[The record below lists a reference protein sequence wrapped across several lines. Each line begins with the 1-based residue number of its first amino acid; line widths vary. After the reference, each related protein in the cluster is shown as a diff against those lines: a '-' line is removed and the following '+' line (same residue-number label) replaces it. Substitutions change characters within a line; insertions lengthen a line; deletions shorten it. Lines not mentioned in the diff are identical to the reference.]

1 MDPGNGSRLA
11 ISYQLNKMPEGI
23 ISMKITSGSKF
34 GLTILGLL
42 LVAMPLL
49 ACPFCS
55 MQGQTLT
62 GEVQTVGMVL
72 FGTLKNAKLKS
83 GGDGI
88 EGTTELHVEEVIKDH
103 EIRKGSKV
111 LTLNRYIPPD
121 KEKNYKYLVYCDVFM
136 NKVDPYRG
144 VAVLPDSKVA
154 GYLAGSL
161 KLKDASV
168 ADRLAYF
175 FGWLDDKDP
184 EVSND
189 AYKEFANADYKDFQ
203 PMASKLPAEKVA
215 GWLKDPATP
224 GFRLGL
230 YASILGH
237 CGRASDSSLLASLL
251 DNSDKRLT
259 TGYDGIL
266 AAYTMLDKPG
276 GLKRING
283 LLGDARA
290 DFLLRY
296 AALRAIRFFHD
307 YRRDLVGTDESAKS
321 VALLLPQ
328 GDIADMAI
336 EDLRRWKRWEM
347 ADQVLAVRKSEAG
360 KVSIVRRAI
369 LRFALGCPSES
380 AKALVAQLRMED
392 KQGVEDAEELLK
404 LEETRP
410 ALPNTASPPKP

>member
-1 MDPGNGSRLA
+1 MLRFSMRWLA
-11 ISYQLNKMPEGI
+11 VL
-23 ISMKITSGSKF
+23 
-34 GLTILGLL
+34 ILALSAL
-42 LVAMPLL
+42 PLL

-72 FGTLKNAKLKS
+72 FGTLKNAKLKP

-88 EGTTELHVEEVIKDH
+88 EGTTELHVEQVIKDH
-103 EIRKGSKV
+103 EIRKGAPV

-136 NKVDPYRG
+136 GKVDPYRG

-154 GYLAGSL
+154 AYLAGAL
-161 KLKDASV
+161 KLKDAPVS
-168 ADRLAYF
+168 DRLNYF

-203 PMASKLPAEKVA
+203 QMAARLPAEKVA

-237 CGRASDSSLLASLL
+237 SGKASDAALLSSLL

-266 AAYTMLDKPG
+266 AAYTMLDKPAG
-276 GLKRING
+276 MKRINT
-283 LLGDARA
+283 LLSDAKS

-296 AALRAIRFFHD
+296 AGLRAIRFFHD
-307 YRRDLVGTDESAKS
+307 YRKDLVSADEAAKS
-321 VALLLPQ
+321 VSLLLSQ

-347 ADQVLAVRKSEAG
+347 TGQVLAVRKSEAG
-360 KVSIVRRAI
+360 KISIVRRAV
-369 LRFALGCPSES
+369 LRFALSCPNQE
-380 AKALVAQLRMED
+380 AKTLVAQLRSED

-410 ALPNTASPPKP
+410 ASPAPPKP

>member
-1 MDPGNGSRLA
+1 MLRFSMRWLA
-11 ISYQLNKMPEGI
+11 V
-23 ISMKITSGSKF
+23 
-34 GLTILGLL
+34 LL
-42 LVAMPLL
+42 LILSAPPLL

-72 FGTLKNAKLKS
+72 FGTLKNAKLKP

-88 EGTTELHVEEVIKDH
+88 EGTTELHVEQVIKDH
-103 EIRKGSKV
+103 EIRKGQQV

-136 NKVDPYRG
+136 GKVDPYRG

-154 GYLAGSL
+154 AYLGGAL
-161 KLKDASV
+161 KLKDAQV
-168 ADRLAYF
+168 AERLKYF
-175 FGWLDDKDP
+175 FSWLDDKDP

-203 PMASKLPAEKVA
+203 QMAAHLPAEKVA

-237 CGRASDSSLLASLL
+237 CGKASDAALLASLL
-251 DNSDKRLT
+251 DNADRRLT

-266 AAYTMLDKPG
+266 AAHTMLDRSAG
-276 GLKRING
+276 MKRINA
-283 LLGDARA
+283 LLGDTKS

-296 AALRAIRFFHD
+296 AGLRAIRFFHD
-307 YRRDLVGTDESAKS
+307 YRKDLVSADDAAKS
-321 VALLLPQ
+321 VALLLAQ

-336 EDLRRWKRWEM
+336 EDLRRWKRWDM
-347 ADQVLAVRKSEAG
+347 ADKVLAVRKSEAG
-360 KVSIVRRAI
+360 KISIVRRAV
-369 LRFALGCPSES
+369 LRFALSCPSQE
-380 AKALVAQLRMED
+380 AKALVSQLRTED

-404 LEETRP
+404 LEEMRP
-410 ALPNTASPPKP
+410 GSPTPPKP

>member
-1 MDPGNGSRLA
+1 MRWLA
-11 ISYQLNKMPEGI
+11 VL
-23 ISMKITSGSKF
+23 
-34 GLTILGLL
+34 ILALSAL
-42 LVAMPLL
+42 PLL

-72 FGTLKNAKLKS
+72 FGTLKNAKLKP

-88 EGTTELHVEEVIKDH
+88 EGTTELHVEQVIKDH
-103 EIRKGSKV
+103 EIRKGAPV

-136 NKVDPYRG
+136 GKVDPYRG

-154 GYLAGSL
+154 AYLAGAL
-161 KLKDASV
+161 KLKDAPVS
-168 ADRLAYF
+168 DRLNYF

-203 PMASKLPAEKVA
+203 QMAARLPAEKVA

-237 CGRASDSSLLASLL
+237 SGKASDAALLSSLL

-266 AAYTMLDKPG
+266 AAYTMLDKPAG
-276 GLKRING
+276 MKRINT
-283 LLGDARA
+283 LLSDAKS

-296 AALRAIRFFHD
+296 AGLRAIRFFHD
-307 YRRDLVGTDESAKS
+307 YRKDLVSADEAAKS
-321 VALLLPQ
+321 VSLLLSQ

-347 ADQVLAVRKSEAG
+347 TGQVLAVRKSEAG
-360 KVSIVRRAI
+360 KISIVRRAV
-369 LRFALGCPSES
+369 LRFALSCPNQE
-380 AKALVAQLRMED
+380 AKVLVAQLRSED

-410 ALPNTASPPKP
+410 ASPAPPKP

>member
-1 MDPGNGSRLA
+1 
-11 ISYQLNKMPEGI
+11 MPKAI
-23 ISMKITSGSKF
+23 ISMKITSSPKF
-34 GLTILGLL
+34 GLTTLGLIF
-42 LVAMPLL
+42 VAMPLL

-168 ADRLAYF
+168 GDRLAYF

-237 CGRASDSSLLASLL
+237 CGRASDASLLASLL

-259 TGYDGIL
+259 TGYDGML

-276 GLKRING
+276 GLRRING
-283 LLGDARA
+283 FLGDAKA

-307 YRRDLVGTDESAKS
+307 YRRDLVSTDESAKS
-321 VALLLPQ
+321 VALLLTQ

>member
-1 MDPGNGSRLA
+1 MRWLA
-11 ISYQLNKMPEGI
+11 VL
-23 ISMKITSGSKF
+23 
-34 GLTILGLL
+34 ILALSAL
-42 LVAMPLL
+42 PLL

-72 FGTLKNAKLKS
+72 FGTLKNAKLKP

-88 EGTTELHVEEVIKDH
+88 EGTTELHVEQVIKDH
-103 EIRKGSKV
+103 EIRKGAPV

-136 NKVDPYRG
+136 GKVDPYRG

-154 GYLAGSL
+154 AYLAGAL
-161 KLKDASV
+161 KLKDAPVS
-168 ADRLAYF
+168 DRLNYF

-203 PMASKLPAEKVA
+203 QMAARLPAEKVA

-237 CGRASDSSLLASLL
+237 SGKASDAALLSSLL

-266 AAYTMLDKPG
+266 AAYTMLDKPAG
-276 GLKRING
+276 MKRINT
-283 LLGDARA
+283 LLSDAKS

-296 AALRAIRFFHD
+296 AGLRAIRFFHD
-307 YRRDLVGTDESAKS
+307 YRKDLVSADEAAKS
-321 VALLLPQ
+321 VSLLLSQ

-347 ADQVLAVRKSEAG
+347 TGQVLAVRKSEAG
-360 KVSIVRRAI
+360 KISIVRRAV
-369 LRFALGCPSES
+369 LRFALSCPNQE
-380 AKALVAQLRMED
+380 AKTLVAQLRSED

-410 ALPNTASPPKP
+410 ASPAPPKP

>member
-1 MDPGNGSRLA
+1 MLRFSMRWLA
-11 ISYQLNKMPEGI
+11 VL
-23 ISMKITSGSKF
+23 
-34 GLTILGLL
+34 ILAFSAL
-42 LVAMPLL
+42 PLL

-72 FGTLKNAKLKS
+72 FGTLKNAKLKP

-88 EGTTELHVEEVIKDH
+88 EGTTELHVEQVIKDH
-103 EIRKGSKV
+103 EIRKGAPV

-136 NKVDPYRG
+136 GKVDPYRG

-154 GYLAGSL
+154 AYLAGAL
-161 KLKDASV
+161 KLKDAPVS
-168 ADRLAYF
+168 DRLNYF

-203 PMASKLPAEKVA
+203 QMAARLPAEKVA

-237 CGRASDSSLLASLL
+237 SGKASDAALLSSLL

-266 AAYTMLDKPG
+266 AAYTMLDKPAG
-276 GLKRING
+276 MKRINT
-283 LLGDARA
+283 LLSDAKS

-296 AALRAIRFFHD
+296 AGLRAVRFFHD
-307 YRRDLVGTDESAKS
+307 YRKDLVSADEAAKS
-321 VALLLPQ
+321 VSLLLSQ

-347 ADQVLAVRKSEAG
+347 TGQVLAVRKSEAG
-360 KVSIVRRAI
+360 KISIVRRAV
-369 LRFALGCPSES
+369 LRFALSCPNQE
-380 AKALVAQLRMED
+380 AKALVAQLRSED

-410 ALPNTASPPKP
+410 ASPAPPKP

>member
-1 MDPGNGSRLA
+1 MG
-11 ISYQLNKMPEGI
+11 
-23 ISMKITSGSKF
+23 
-34 GLTILGLL
+34 
-42 LVAMPLL
+42 
-49 ACPFCS
+49 CPFCS

-72 FGTLKNAKLKS
+72 FGTLRNAKLKP

-88 EGTTELHVEEVIKDH
+88 EGTTELHVEQVIKDH
-103 EIRKGSKV
+103 EVRKGEAV

-136 NKVDPYRG
+136 GKVDPYRG
-144 VAVLPDSKVA
+144 VAVLPDSRVA
-154 GYLAGSL
+154 AYLAGAL
-161 KLKDASV
+161 KLKDAPV
-168 ADRLAYF
+168 GARLEYF

-203 PMASKLPAEKVA
+203 PMAAKLPANKVA

-237 CGRASDSSLLASLL
+237 CGKSSDAALLASLL
-251 DNSDKRLT
+251 DNADKRLT

-266 AAYTMLDKPG
+266 AAYAMLDKG
-276 GLKRING
+276 AGMKRITD
-283 LLGDARA
+283 LLGDSKA

-296 AALRAIRFFHD
+296 AGLRAVRFFHD
-307 YRRDLVGTDESAKS
+307 YRKDIVPPDDAAKA
-321 VALLLPQ
+321 VALLLSQ
-328 GDIADMAI
+328 GDISDMAI
-336 EDLRRWKRWEM
+336 EDLRRWKRWDM
-347 ADQVLAVRKSEAG
+347 TGRILAVRKSEAG
-360 KVSIVRRAI
+360 KVSIVRRAV
-369 LRFALGCPSES
+369 LRFAISCPDKE
-380 AKALVAQLRMED
+380 AKELVAQWRLED

-410 ALPNTASPPKP
+410 APASPAAPPKP

>member
-1 MDPGNGSRLA
+1 
-11 ISYQLNKMPEGI
+11 MPRFPTRWL
-23 ISMKITSGSKF
+23 SV
-34 GLTILGLL
+34 LL
-42 LVAMPLL
+42 LILSALPLL

-72 FGTLKNAKLKS
+72 FGTLKNAKLKPN
-83 GGDGI
+83 GDGI
-88 EGTTELHVEEVIKDH
+88 EGTTELHVEQVIKDH
-103 EIRKGSKV
+103 EIRKGQQV

-136 NKVDPYRG
+136 GKVDPYRG
-144 VAVLPDSKVA
+144 VAVLPDSRVA
-154 GYLAGSL
+154 AYLAGAL
-161 KLKDASV
+161 KLKDAPV
-168 ADRLAYF
+168 AERLKYF
-175 FGWLDDKDP
+175 FGWLDDNDP

-203 PMASKLPAEKVA
+203 PMAAQLPAEKVA

-237 CGRASDSSLLASLL
+237 CGKASDAALLKSLL
-251 DNSDKRLT
+251 DNADKRLT

-266 AAYTMLDKPG
+266 AAHTMLDKQAG
-276 GLKRING
+276 MKRINA
-283 LLGDARA
+283 LLEDSKS

-296 AALRAIRFFHD
+296 AGLRAIRFFHD
-307 YRRDLVGTDESAKS
+307 YRKDLVSADDAAKS
-321 VALLLPQ
+321 VALLLAQ

-336 EDLRRWKRWEM
+336 EDLRRWKRWDM
-347 ADQVLAVRKSEAG
+347 ADMVLAVRKSEAG
-360 KVSIVRRAI
+360 KVSIVRRAV
-369 LRFALGCPSES
+369 LRFALSCPSPE
-380 AKALVAQLRMED
+380 AKVLVAQLRTED

-410 ALPNTASPPKP
+410 APPVSPKP